1 MNSSTAGAGPSAV
14 PSPSGSSSTGT
25 SPSAPIGTR
34 DVTST
39 VRPGA
44 VAARASASSA
54 TAGAAAS
61 APIEHEG
68 GGRPDAST
76 GGRGREV
83 GRCRRS
89 REAEGGGHREADLV
103 AAGETVEPGGHDVVA
118 TSCWRRAR
126 CAGDRR
132 LPHAP
137 ETVERDDPV
146 RLQQLEDL
154 GHRRAAADE
163 AGQRG
168 RVVLLLADGEQG
180 RVVGQQAQLD
190 SSQVLAEIGAQLLAQ
205 QLPGSRDR
213 PQRLGL
219 AAQAEQ
225 GDGQLGPAPL
235 AERLAL
241 DRELQ
246 AAMTVAWRC
255 RASSR
260 SAASS
265 STSRCRS
272 FQFATGMIAQ
282 GSDGEPAEGLAPPEG
297 ERGVEVRRGAIG
309 LGGGQAAGVGDEQP
323 EALDVDLLARAP

>member
-1 MNSSTAGAGPSAV
+1 MKSSTAGAGPSAV

-44 VAARASASSA
+44 VAAKASASSA
-54 TAGAAAS
+54 TAGAAPS
-61 APIEHEG
+61 AAIEHEG

-83 GRCRRS
+83 GRCRCS
-89 REAEGGGHREADLV
+89 RETEGGGHREADLV
-103 AAGETVEPGGHDVVA
+103 AAGEAVEPGGHDVVA
-118 TSCWRRAR
+118 TILLASGEVP
-126 CAGDRR
+126 GDRR

-146 RLQQLEDL
+146 GLEQLEDL
-154 GHRRAAADE
+154 GHRCAAADQ
-163 AGQRG
+163 ASQRG
-168 RVVLLLADGEQG
+168 RVVLLLADGEES

-190 SSQVLAEIGAQLLAQ
+190 SSQVLAEIGAQLLEQ
-205 QLPGSRDR
+205 QLPGLRDR

-219 AAQAEQ
+219 SAQAEQ
-225 GDGQLGPAPL
+225 GDGQLGPATL

-246 AAMTVAWRC
+246 AADDGGLPVPGQLEVGRLLLDVEVQVVPV
-255 RASSR
+255 RDR
-260 SAASS
+260 DD
-265 STSRCRS
+265 RP
-272 FQFATGMIAQ
+272 GL
-282 GSDGEPAEGLAPPEG
+282 GGEPAEGLAPPEG
-297 ERGVEVRRGAIG
+297 EGGVEVRRGAIG
-309 LGGGQAAGVGDEQP
+309 LGGGQRRGRRRRAAGS
-323 EALDVDLLARAP
+323 ARRRPGRPAP